1 MSTARS
7 PVSPAPPARPLE
19 YVYAALTLPG
29 AALTWYYN
37 LQFMEQA
44 DGFSL
49 LDFAA
54 GGFANPAA
62 ASLSVDLLVFGITI
76 SIFIVVEAR
85 RLGMRFAWL
94 YLLLGINIAMA
105 FACPLFLWMRERQL
119 RVRAAR
125 S

>member
-1 MSTARS
+1 MSTAS
-7 PVSPAPPARPLE
+7 ASPASPPSARPLE

-37 LQFMEQA
+37 LQYMEEA
-44 DGFSL
+44 GGFTVQG
-49 LDFAA
+49 FVA

-62 ASLSVDLLVFGITI
+62 ASLSVDLFVVGVAV
-76 SIFIVVEAR
+76 SIFIIVEAR

-94 YLLLGINIAMA
+94 YLLLAVNVAMA
-105 FACPLFLWMRERQL
+105 FACPLFLWMRERRL
-119 RVRAAR
+119 RLRPAR